1 MLLANLIFLHILS
14 NQKIFNISD
23 SNSKNFI
30 ESIDPQIDK
39 LIKAEAKRQT
49 QTIRLIPSENYAP
62 QAVMQACGSLLT
74 NKYSEGYPGARY
86 YEGQSN
92 IDQIETLAIKRA
104 CQLFGAE
111 HANVQPY
118 SGSPANQAAMFALLE
133 PGDTIMGLNL
143 SEGGH
148 LTHGYKLNFSAKF
161 FKSVSYSLNP
171 KTEQIDY
178 DEVLELAKKH
188 KPKMIIAGYT
198 AYPRQVDFAKFRQ
211 IADTVGAYL
220 LADISHINALVVA
233 GLHSNPVPIADVVT
247 TTTHKAL
254 RGPRGGL
261 ILCKQEHAK
270 KIDKAIMPGL
280 QGGPHNHVT
289 AAKAV
294 AFKLAMQEDF
304 KAYAKAIVA
313 NAKALEHALLA
324 HKVRLVAGGTDTH
337 LLIIDALHSFGVDG
351 RSLAQALNQVGIVCN
366 CNTIPFDPNP
376 PFKPSGIRIG
386 TPAITTRGLNT
397 DDMQKIADW
406 IVQTAQNIEDQN
418 KLQAIHAQVLDFLE
432 SKPLD
437 PNFA

>member
-1 MLLANLIFLHILS
+1 LI
-14 NQKIFNISD
+14 Q
-23 SNSKNFI
+23 
-30 ESIDPQIDK
+30 
-39 LIKAEAKRQT
+39 AEAQRQAD
-49 QTIRLIPSENYAP
+49 TIRLIPSENYAP
-62 QAVMQACGSLLT
+62 LAVMQASGSLLT

-92 IDQIETLAIKRA
+92 IDQIETLAIQRA
-104 CQLFGAE
+104 CELFGAE

-118 SGSPANQAAMFALLE
+118 SGSPANLAAMFALLE

-148 LTHGYKLNFSAKF
+148 LTHGFKLNFSAKF
-161 FKSVSYSLNP
+161 FKSVAYSLDP
-171 KTEQIDY
+171 KTETIDY
-178 DEVLELAKKH
+178 DQVAKLAAKH

-211 IADTVGAYL
+211 IADSVGAYL
-220 LADISHINALVVA
+220 LADISHINALVIA
-233 GLHSNPVPIADVVT
+233 GLHSDPVPYADVVT

-261 ILCKQEHAK
+261 ILCKKKHAT

-280 QGGPHNHVT
+280 QGGPHNHIT

-294 AFKLAMQEDF
+294 AFKLAQQDDF
-304 KAYAKAIVA
+304 KVYAQAIVD
-313 NAKALEHALLA
+313 NAKALETALKS
-324 HKVRLVAGGTDTH
+324 HNVRLVADGTDTH
-337 LLIIDALHSFGVDG
+337 LLIIDAMHSFGVNG
-351 RSLAQALNQVGIVCN
+351 RALAQALNQVGIVCN

-386 TPAITTRGLNT
+386 TPAITTRGLVPE
-397 DDMQKIADW
+397 DMAKIAEW
-406 IVQTAQNIEDQN
+406 IVDTAQNIDNQSQLEH
-418 KLQAIHAQVLDFLE
+418 IHTQVLEFLKT
-432 SKPLD
+432 KPLD